1 MLPSFPETPI
11 HQWKLNALYVSQR
24 VLNRLGI
31 CGDKGMKQTKGVSD
45 LSLFHSNTFIL
56 VLLLIV

>member
-31 CGDKGMKQTKGVSD
+31 CGDKDEVDKMSVRFEPI
-45 LSLFHSNTFIL
+45 SL
-56 VLLLIV
+56 